1 MTNETMNNKLFKT
14 IIQALMSKILIFV
27 LIFSGIYIC
36 FPSNTSALQQNSSQ
50 LDAIVV
56 TAGRLPSI
64 FLDTPRT
71 IAVIDKDEIQS
82 LPVHSVQELLEYTL
96 GVDLRQRGSAGV
108 QADVSI
114 RGSTFEQSL
123 ILINGIKVN
132 DPQTGHHNFN
142 IPVSLEDVE
151 KIEILKGAGSSVY
164 GPNALGGV
172 INIITKENQK
182 RGLTVRGTYGDFK
195 FRESEMS
202 LSLPIKNYSQQL
214 SVSRKTTD
222 GYQKNTDFDIY
233 SFSYNST
240 YKFGAHS
247 MKLLAGYLDKEFGA
261 NNFYFINPDQREHTK
276 TTFLSA
282 GTVFQFNQVQ
292 LSPKLYWRGNKDKY
306 NYEFSG
312 TPFQNDHQTEI
323 YGFEI
328 LSTFRSNL
336 GTTAFGGEVTGSEI
350 TSSNLGDH
358 SRLMSGLFFEH
369 RLSIGDKTTI
379 TPGAYANWYSDWGW
393 KIWPG
398 LFVNFKPAK
407 NISLYGSASQA
418 FRIPTYT
425 ELYYNGG
432 PLKGDATLQ
441 AEKAWTYEIGSKWR
455 VKGLEANLSLFR
467 RAGYNLIDWI
477 NFSNSNIWEAK
488 NFTKVNNSGVEVNLW
503 LYPKRLAENFPISRL
518 NLSYSYLSSDKN
530 TRGFQ
535 SRYVLD
541 YLKHQFLVQFNHPL
555 IWKIKINW
563 RLNYLERVEA
573 NGLTLLDS
581 KTFINFSKMQIFFE
595 GTNLLNR
602 TYEDIGDIPLPGRWL
617 RFGIVFRP
625 AF

>member
-1 MTNETMNNKLFKT
+1 MNYKVIEPK
-14 IIQALMSKILIFV
+14 IQASASRILFFI
-27 LIFSGIYIC
+27 LLFSGIYTC
-36 FPSNTSALQQNSSQ
+36 FPFNTFAQQQNSSQ

-71 IAVIDKDEIQS
+71 ISVIDKEEIQS
-82 LPVHSVQELLEYTL
+82 LPVHSIQELLEYTL
-96 GVDLRQRGSAGV
+96 GVDLRQRGAAGA
-108 QADVSI
+108 QADISI

-142 IPVSLEDVE
+142 IPLSLEDVE
-151 KIEILKGAGSSVY
+151 KIEILKGAGSTVY

-172 INIITKENQK
+172 VNIITKENSK
-182 RGLTVRGTYGDFK
+182 RGLTIKGTTGDYQ

-202 LSLPIKNYSQQL
+202 LSLPIKNLSQQL
-214 SVSRKTTD
+214 SFSRKTTD

-240 YKFGAHS
+240 YKFGAHT
-247 MKLLAGYLDKEFGA
+247 MKFLAGYLDKQFGA
-261 NNFYFINPDQREHTK
+261 NNFYFINPDQWEHTK

-282 GTVFQFNQVQ
+282 GTVLRFNPVQ
-292 LSPKLYWRGNKDKY
+292 ISPKLYWRSNKDKY
-306 NYEFSG
+306 NYDFNG
-312 TPFQNDHQTEI
+312 IPFQNNHQTDI

-328 LSTFRSNL
+328 LSTFPSNL
-336 GTTAFGGEVTGSEI
+336 GITAFGGEITGSEI
-350 TSSNLGDH
+350 TSNILGDH
-358 SRLMSGLFFEH
+358 SRLRGGLFFEH

-379 TPGAYANWYSDWGW
+379 TPGAYADWYSDWGW

-398 LFVNFKPAK
+398 LFINVMPAK
-407 NISLYGSASQA
+407 NFSVYGSVSQA

-432 PLKGDATLQ
+432 PLRGDATLQ

-455 VKGLEANLSLFR
+455 IHGLEANLSLFKR
-467 RAGYNLIDWI
+467 EGYNLIDWI
-477 NFSNSNIWEAK
+477 NFSDSNIWEAK
-488 NFTKVNNSGVEVNLW
+488 NFTKINNNGFEFNLW
-503 LYPKRLAENFPISRL
+503 LYPGKLAENFPISRL
-518 NLSYSYLSSDKN
+518 NLCYSYLSSDKN
-530 TRGFQ
+530 TQGFR

-541 YLKHQFLVQFNHPL
+541 YLKHQFLVQFDHPL

-563 RLNYLERVEA
+563 RVNYLERVEA

-581 KTFINFSKMQIFFE
+581 KTFINFAKIQLFVE
-595 GTNLLNR
+595 GVNLFDR
-602 TYEDIGDIPLPGRWL
+602 QYEDIGDVPLPGRWL

-625 AF
+625 SF